1 MAEPQSAA
9 LGLLATPTICS
20 HIYPATWTIRVYGQ
34 LYPSCTASTI
44 PLDMTFGVGNGVR
57 TRDLL
62 NGNQILYQ
70 LSYTHIFGGKY
81 RNWTYLFS
89 FNFLERPIHATPV
102 RTRLVVSSTVFTSLL
117 IGLLIRTL
125 RTSRYGISV
134 ASAGPV
140 RLCLTF
146 LTYSQYLRVST
157 AKELFIYVGI
167 WNQLRRVVRSTG
179 FEPVTPCL

>member
-70 LSYTHIFGGKY
+70 LSYTHI
-81 RNWTYLFS
+81 WYLRS
-89 FNFLERPIHATPV
+89 QHGSSV
-102 RTRLVVSSTVFTSLL
+102 LVPHPTSPPPGHMGINGVGTFYLYWHMEPTTES
-117 IGLLIRTL
+117 GAEYWIRTSDPL
-125 RTSRYGISV
+125 L
-134 ASAGPV
+134 V
-140 RLCLTF
+140 RQML
-146 LTYSQYLRVST
+146 
-157 AKELFIYVGI
+157 
-167 WNQLRRVVRSTG
+167 
-179 FEPVTPCL
+179 